1 MLINISSIPEEGLKY
16 ELDLPVK
23 VNDHSDTAQVLIK
36 ISRLG
41 KMIFAEGSIKISA
54 TLTCSRCLKDYS
66 YPLDLT
72 FSEEYTPAGVSD
84 EEKEYELDE
93 TELNLDFYSDEKIDI
108 SELITEQVLLAVPMK
123 PLCSSE
129 CPGLC
134 PVCGKNLHENA
145 CNCKTDK
152 VDPRL
157 APLERLKE
165 KMKDRKEQ

>member
-1 MLINISSIPEEGLKY
+1 MLINISSIPEDGLQH
-16 ELDLPVK
+16 ELALPVK
-23 VNDHSDTAQVLIK
+23 ANNHPDIAHVFIK

-41 KMIFAEGSIKISA
+41 KMIFAEGSVKISA
-54 TLTCSRCLKDYS
+54 TLTCSRCLKDFL
-66 YPLDLT
+66 YPLDLP

-84 EEKEYELDE
+84 EEKEYELTE
-93 TELNLDFYSDEKIDI
+93 EELNQDYYSNEEIDI

-123 PLCSSE
+123 PLCSPK
-129 CPGLC
+129 CPGMC
-134 PVCGKNLHENA
+134 PVCGQELNEDT

-165 KMKDRKEQ
+165 KMKERKE